1 MTMKTTI
8 IKMTIIGERKIET
21 EIVRPKEGENNSETT
36 RLWLPKTWLDEKVTT
51 SSKMRM
57 WRLIMKMSQYKIRM
71 YRTDA
76 MKNNSTMPRISATR
90 PPTAIRTIS
99 KLRSNLGKVL
109 ARFAHW
115 SRQAERKCTKRI
127 CHQTPNYMIE
137 ADKRARLIIQIQPL
151 TVKMEWG
158 HKTCSQSLR
167 TTSLT

>member
-1 MTMKTTI
+1 
-8 IKMTIIGERKIET
+8 
-21 EIVRPKEGENNSETT
+21 
-36 RLWLPKTWLDEKVTT
+36 
-51 SSKMRM
+51 
-57 WRLIMKMSQYKIRM
+57 MKMSQYKVRM
-71 YRTDA
+71 SRTDA

-90 PPTAIRTIS
+90 PPTVIKIIS

-151 TVKMEWG
+151 RAKME
-158 HKTCSQSLR
+158 
-167 TTSLT
+167 